1 MFRTIVVPLDGS
13 SFGEHALPLA
23 ISIAKRS
30 GAALRLVHILRPFVE
45 MAPELT
51 AYQGPIEAEY
61 RQEKQ
66 TYLNGVVQRI
76 REVSPIPVSADVI
89 EGEIAGS
96 IREEVSDGKAELV
109 VMSTHGR
116 GPLAR
121 FWLGSVADE
130 LVRELPV
137 PLLLVHPTHMP
148 VDLKADPVFKNILLP
163 LDGTPLAEQI
173 IAPAGELARVM
184 GASCTLFRVVHT
196 DVPDTLY
203 SGTRGAGVTQHHA
216 RLMVERLESLE
227 RQQREQAERYLETAA
242 ERLRVLGVQVQTH
255 AVMEEQPAAAILHET
270 EANFD
275 LVALETHGYSGL
287 KRLWLGSVADK
298 VIRGSH
304 VPVLVQRPMH

>member
-13 SFGEHALPLA
+13 PFGEHALPLA
-23 ISIAKRS
+23 MSIAKRS
-30 GAALRLVHILRPFVE
+30 GAALRLVHVLRPFVE
-45 MAPELT
+45 MVPELT

-66 TYLNGVVQRI
+66 IYLKGVAQRI
-76 REVSPIPVSADVI
+76 RDVSPMPVTADVI
-89 EGEIAGS
+89 EGEIASS

-137 PLLLVHPTHMP
+137 PLLLVHPTHSP
-148 VDLKADPVFKNILLP
+148 ADFKSDPVFKNILLP

-196 DVPDTLY
+196 DVPDSLY
-203 SGTRGAGVTQHHA
+203 SGTRGAGVTQHV
-216 RLMVERLESLE
+216 RMMVERVEQLE
-227 RQQREQAERYLETAA
+227 RQQREQAEHYLEAAA
-242 ERLRVLGVQVQTH
+242 ERIRALGVPVQTH
-255 AVMEEQPAAAILHET
+255 VVMEEQTAAAILQET

-298 VIRGSH
+298 VVRGSH